1 MPAPDVSAE
10 IVSLR
15 PEITRFLCARR
26 RRRHVL
32 APDAEDEVQEALVE
46 IMRSVPQYRAEL
58 GAFRPWAF
66 GIALN
71 VHRRFARN
79 RQRMQNCFAELD
91 ASVEEHAALEPSPE
105 RRMQINEARRLVER
119 ANRDMPEAQLAALY
133 LHVFEGHSHAEI
145 AVELGITEKA
155 SKQLVYRARAYL
167 AQQGLDQ
174 ETFFSAPPVFI
185 ELRAREN
192 EARAVWREIYDACFR
207 LGHVAVLLM
216 ALGFAG
222 PHRPLA
228 FAQAWIAGFVREH
241 GVVLEHA
248 ASSPDKPTQSQDD
261 AVPDDTKTTVNTA
274 SIGRSVSAHPHRKI
288 TAKDKPRFQAKPYD
302 LSLMVRK
309 NP

>member
-15 PEITRFLCARR
+15 PDITRFLCARR

-79 RQRMQNCFAELD
+79 RKRMRDYFAEQD
-91 ASVEEHAALEPSPE
+91 ASVEEHEAHEPSPE
-105 RRMQINEARRLVER
+105 RRMQINDARRHLER
-119 ANRDMPEAQLAALY
+119 VNRDMPEAQLAALY
-133 LHVFEGHSHAEI
+133 LHVFEGRSHAEI
-145 AVELGITEKA
+145 ANELGITEQA

-167 AQQGLDQ
+167 AQQGLDE

-192 EARAVWREIYDACFR
+192 ALWREIYDGCFR

-248 ASSPDKPTQSQDD
+248 ASSPDKPMPSPDD
-261 AVPDDTKTTVNTA
+261 AVSDDAKTAVNTA
-274 SIGRSVSAHPHRKI
+274 SIGRNVPAHPHRKI